1 MLPNARTNQIMNVK
15 KDRSSSSRKSLQ
27 NFLDKI
33 DFRVARTKEELEGA
47 AALVHKEYEK
57 KGYIKNSNS
66 RLRLAMH
73 NAHPQTTTFVA
84 KAGKDVIATTT
95 VIPDSPLGLPMDE
108 IYHKELNQL
117 RVGGK
122 KLCEISMLACDT
134 ELFRNGV
141 SMMLNSKKLFL
152 VFFLFKHILDYTK
165 EFLKLDFICIT
176 INPKHKITYD
186 FLLFKDMGEL
196 KMYDEVNNAPAIAKY
211 INLNNVEKEFEKDD
225 RRERYSMFIQRKIDP
240 KKFLNKYQFTYQD
253 LKYFFVEKTDIFKNA
268 SASQIEY
275 LQNCYPDYN
284 FTDMIYNNSH
294 QILPIESDH
303 YWDEREADTMKP
315 CLSSPI

>member
-1 MLPNARTNQIMNVK
+1 MIT
-15 KDRSSSSRKSLQ
+15 KDSNRKSLH

-47 AALVHKEYEK
+47 AELVHKEYTK
-57 KGYIKNSNS
+57 KGYIKNSNA
-66 RLRLAMH
+66 RLRLGMH

-84 KAGKDVIATTT
+84 TAGKDVIATTT
-95 VIPDSPLGLPMDE
+95 VILDSPVGLPMDD
-108 IYHKELNQL
+108 IYHQELDKL
-117 RVGGK
+117 RVGEK
-122 KLCEISMLACDT
+122 RLCEISMLACDT
-134 ELFRNGV
+134 ELFNNGV

-211 INLNNVEKEFEKDD
+211 INLNTVENESKKYD
-225 RRERYSMFIQRKIDP
+225 RRERYSMFIQKKTNP
-240 KKFLNKYQFTYQD
+240 EKFLNKYQFTYQD
-253 LKYFFVEKTDIFKNA
+253 LKYFFVEKTDIFKDA
-268 SASQIEY
+268 SPYQIAY
-275 LQNCYPDYN
+275 LQKCYPEYDIN
-284 FTDMIYNNSH
+284 DMIYNKQDHKHYFENSC
-294 QILPIESDH
+294 
-303 YWDEREADTMKP
+303 YWGEREENPSTMKP
-315 CLSSPI
+315 CLSFNN

>member
-1 MLPNARTNQIMNVK
+1 MKLT
-15 KDRSSSSRKSLQ
+15 KDCNDSNRSGLR

-47 AALVHKEYEK
+47 AALVHREYAK
-57 KGYIKNSNS
+57 KGYIKNPNS
-66 RLRLAMH
+66 RLRLAIH

-84 KAGKDVIATTT
+84 TAGKDVIATTT
-95 VIPDSPLGLPMDE
+95 VILDSPVGLPMDE
-108 IYHKELNQL
+108 IYHQELNQL

-122 KLCEISMLACDT
+122 KICEISMLACDT
-134 ELFRNGV
+134 ELFKNSV

-176 INPKHKITYD
+176 IHPKHKITYD

-211 INLNNVEKEFEKDD
+211 INLNTLEKEFKKHD
-225 RRERYSMFIQRKIDP
+225 RRDRYSMFIQRKTDP
-240 KKFLNKYQFTYQD
+240 EKFLNKYQYSYQD

-268 SASQIEY
+268 PSSQIAY
-275 LQNCYPDYN
+275 LKKCYPVYN
-284 FTDMIYNNSH
+284 FTDMIFNKSNQKSPVENNS
-294 QILPIESDH
+294 
-303 YWDEREADTMKP
+303 YWGERKGKSRRMKP
-315 CLSSPI
+315 CLSFHM